1 MDGQL
6 PPEHGPGT
14 PQPGP
19 PDQAP
24 SQGPPAQAPPPW
36 PPAGPPPLMPPDEFS
51 KPRRPGG
58 RRALPLVA
66 LGLLIGGIVGSA
78 AGATLVAQRQR
89 SASAGPSFISA
100 PKPSGS
106 VLPAANAVSAAAIY
120 QQDAAGVVTITTELA
135 ACV

>member
-14 PQPGP
+14 PQPRP

-24 SQGPPAQAPPPW
+24 SQGLPAQAPPPWPRPQLPPAWPPAQAPPPW

-66 LGLLIGGIVGSA
+66 VGLLIGGIVGRA
-78 AGATLVAQRQR
+78 AGAT
-89 SASAGPSFISA
+89 
-100 PKPSGS
+100 
-106 VLPAANAVSAAAIY
+106 
-120 QQDAAGVVTITTELA
+120 
-135 ACV
+135 